1 MTDDLA
7 PRALAV
13 ELLSAVL
20 RRKRPL
26 DDVFEARLAGLRL
39 EGRDRGFVR
48 LLVATALRRL
58 GQIDALIAAMLDR
71 PGTLKLP
78 VQDILRLG
86 VAQLLFL
93 GTPAHAAV
101 NTTVELIGAEPQT
114 LPYKKLVNALMR
126 RLGREGA
133 ALAAAQDA
141 ARLNTP
147 DWLWDS
153 WSAAY
158 GPDTARAIAEA
169 HLHEAPLDLTL
180 KNPAESAL
188 WAERLEAEVLAT
200 GSLRRAAGGAVAEL
214 PGFAEGGWW
223 VQDAAAA
230 LPATLFGDLA
240 GLRVYDLCA
249 APGGKTAQLAALG
262 AQVTAV
268 DRSAPRLERL
278 AANLARL
285 GLAAETVAADAALW
299 QPVEPADAI
308 LLDAPCSAT
317 GTIRRHPDIPHL
329 KDRADVAKLAA
340 LQRRLLAHAV
350 GLLKPGGTLVY
361 TVCSLQP
368 EEGED
373 QIAALLAA
381 GAPVSRRPLGAGEA
395 GVPDAALTEAGDLRT
410 LSCHF
415 AAVGGMDGFFVARLL
430 RH

>member
-1 MTDDLA
+1 
-7 PRALAV
+7 
-13 ELLSAVL
+13 
-20 RRKRPL
+20 
-26 DDVFEARLAGLRL
+26 
-39 EGRDRGFVR
+39 
-48 LLVATALRRL
+48 
-58 GQIDALIAAMLDR
+58 
-71 PGTLKLP
+71 
-78 VQDILRLG
+78 
-86 VAQLLFL
+86 
-93 GTPAHAAV
+93 
-101 NTTVELIGAEPQT
+101 
-114 LPYKKLVNALMR
+114 
-126 RLGREGA
+126 
-133 ALAAAQDA
+133 
-141 ARLNTP
+141 
-147 DWLWDS
+147 

-214 PGFAEGGWW
+214 PGFADGGWW

-240 GLRVYDLCA
+240 GRRVYDLCA

-278 AANLARL
+278 ATNLARL
-285 GLAAETVAADAALW
+285 GLAAATVAADAALW
-299 QPVEPADAI
+299 QPEESADAI

-340 LQRRLLAHAV
+340 LQRRLLARAV
-350 GLLKPGGTLVY
+350 ALLKPGGTLVY

-368 EEGED
+368 EEGEE

-381 GAPVSRRPLGAGEA
+381 GAPVSRRPLVAGEA
-395 GVPDAALTEAGDLRT
+395 GVPDAALTAAGDLRT
-410 LSCHF
+410 LPCHL
-415 AAVGGMDGFFVARLL
+415 AALGGMDGFFVARLL